1 MIEQVADMLL
11 SLCVLALVL
20 GMTAAVFLGW
30 GRLILMLIGFELCPR
45 PDTFTIWLGFG
56 IVLGLSGFFHV
67 LIPIDWKM
75 TLGIGAIG
83 LLGCKLGSPLV
94 CMPTVLL
101 IGQWLRKQWFFAL
114 LGAGVIALWCLRAMG
129 IPNNYDSGLY
139 HFQTIRWLNEYPL
152 VPGLGNLHWRFAFN
166 QSHFN
171 FLALLNI
178 APFWGKGYAT
188 GGLFLLLLSV
198 ATVIEVGLRQDRTW
212 RWVFGGTLFIYFGY
226 VASGVVNP
234 APDGVIGLVQITAF
248 LLLFRI
254 LSGSTHPELDEQAQK
269 LRDVSTLLVL
279 CLIMTTIKLTGAL
292 FGLTCMA
299 ILVWKCRAMVKQY
312 LVSWLI
318 LLATLVLMAAVH
330 LGRGY
335 LLSGFPLFPGI
346 IFGVAD
352 LPWSMPVEFVKF
364 EADLIKSWARM
375 PGVLDPSW
383 ALASWAWVPLWF
395 KAMSFWN
402 LLTLGAA
409 LTLIMTVCPLL
420 FVDKMRRRTGGLS
433 LLYLPLIAT
442 VIFWF
447 ITAPD
452 PRFLGSILV
461 LSIGMSIWI
470 FATGIRLLPFQ
481 IRKRGFPIQNI
492 LTGIGIVCIC
502 LASLKLTGLKSIS
515 LSGWKEIPTQTVEMK
530 ATLGGLNVWV
540 PIKGEQCWDQA
551 LPCASIFNENLA
563 KQENKFLDLNRIGLT
578 NDFYYM
584 VKAINHK

>member
-94 CMPTVLL
+94 CMPTVVL

-212 RWVFGGTLFIYFGY
+212 RWVFGGTFFIYFGY

-248 LLLFRI
+248 LLLFRL
-254 LSGSTHPELDEQAQK
+254 LSGSMQRELDEQDQH
-269 LRDVSTLLVL
+269 LRDISTLLVL
-279 CLIMTTIKLTGAL
+279 CLTMTTIKLTGAL
-292 FGLTCMA
+292 FALMCLA
-299 ILVWKCRAMVKQY
+299 ILLLKCQKIIRQY
-312 LVSWLI
+312 LVKWVALLLI
-318 LLATLVLMAAVH
+318 LGLMAFIH

-335 LLSGFPLFPGI
+335 LLSGFPLFPGVI
-346 IFGVAD
+346 LGATE
-352 LPWSMPVEFVKF
+352 LPWSMPIAFVQF

-375 PGVLDPSW
+375 PGLLDPNW
-383 ALASWAWVPLWF
+383 ALASWAWIPIWL

-402 LLTLGAA
+402 ALILGTA
-409 LTLIMTVCPLL
+409 LTLMLTAFCLL
-420 FVDKMRRRTGGLS
+420 IVDKMRMSTGSLF

-442 VIFWF
+442 LIFWF
-447 ITAPD
+447 TTAPD
-452 PRFLGSILV
+452 PRFLGSTVV
-461 LSIGMSIWI
+461 LIIATSIW
-470 FATGIRLLPFQ
+470 FLVTRIRLRVMPTQ
-481 IRKRGFPIQNI
+481 MVEPKNQKA
-492 LTGIGIVCIC
+492 LTIIGILFVC
-502 LASLKLTGLKSIS
+502 LVSLKLTGLNSIS
-515 LSGWKEIPTQTVEMK
+515 LTGWKDLPIQSVEIKTTS
-530 ATLGGLNVWV
+530 TGLSVWV
-540 PIKGEQCWDQA
+540 PKKGERCWDQA
-551 LPCASIFNENLA
+551 LPCASIFNENLS
-563 KQENKFLDLNRIGLT
+563 KQKNIFLNLYRLGLA
-578 NDFYYM
+578 NDFYYTAK
-584 VKAINHK
+584 VIK